1 MLTRHVPWGPMRI
14 DVWSDIAC
22 PWCYIGKR
30 RLESALE
37 GFEHRDEVEVVYR
50 SFELDPSAPVPPVE
64 SSTEALA
71 RKYGGGP
78 EQIAAMQARVAELA
92 AGEGL
97 DYQLD
102 RTLHLNTRN
111 AHRLLH
117 LALQVGGPQ
126 LQAALKEALLGAYF
140 VQARDVTDKVLLEQ
154 IAEGVGLDPTA
165 VRRVLASDEFD
176 AEVSA
181 DVDQARAY
189 GASGVPFFVVDGR
202 YGVAGAQPTE
212 VLAGAVERAWSER
225 QPALQTITGTTTDG
239 EGTTTADGTGVC
251 GPDGC
256 EVPQR

>member
-1 MLTRHVPWGPMRI
+1 MRI

-37 GFEHRDEVEVVYR
+37 GFEHGDEVEVVYR

-64 SSTEALA
+64 TATVALA

-78 EQIAAMQARVAELA
+78 EQIAAMQDRVSELA
-92 AGEGL
+92 AEEGL
-97 DYQLD
+97 DYRLD
-102 RTLHLNTRN
+102 RTLHLNTRDT
-111 AHRLLH
+111 HRLLH

-126 LQAALKEALLGAYF
+126 LQGQLKEALLEAYF
-140 VQARDVTDKVLLEQ
+140 VQAKDVTDRVLLEE
-154 IAEGVGLDPTA
+154 IAAGAGLDAEA
-165 VRRVLASDEFD
+165 VRRVLAGDDFD
-176 AEVSA
+176 AEVTA

-202 YGVAGAQPTE
+202 YGISGAQPTE
-212 VLAGAVERAWSER
+212 VFAGAIERAWSER
-225 QPALQTITGTTTDG
+225 QPALQTIVGTATDA
-239 EGTTTADGTGVC
+239 ADAGAC

>member
-1 MLTRHVPWGPMRI
+1 MRI

-37 GFEHRDEVEVVYR
+37 GFEHADEVEVVWR

-64 SSTEALA
+64 TSTVALA

-78 EQIAAMQARVAELA
+78 EQIAQMQERVSELA
-92 AGEGL
+92 AAEGL
-97 DYQLD
+97 DYRLD
-102 RTLHLNTRN
+102 RTLHLNTRD

-126 LQAALKEALLGAYF
+126 LQGSLKEALLEAYF
-140 VQARDVTDKVLLEQ
+140 VQAKDVTDQVLLEE
-154 IAEGVGLDPTA
+154 IAVSAGLDTGA
-165 VRRVLASDEFD
+165 VRRVLSGDDFD
-176 AEVSA
+176 AEVGA

-202 YGVAGAQPTE
+202 YGISGAQPTE
-212 VLAGAVERAWSER
+212 VFAGAVERAWAER
-225 QPALQTITGTTTDG
+225 QPALQTIPGTVSGDDAG
-239 EGTTTADGTGVC
+239 AC

>member
-1 MLTRHVPWGPMRI
+1 MRI

-30 RLESALE
+30 RLESALD

-64 SSTEALA
+64 TSTVALA

-78 EQIAAMQARVAELA
+78 EQIAAMQDRVSELA
-92 AGEGL
+92 AAEGL

-102 RTLHLNTRN
+102 RTLHLNTRD

-117 LALQVGGPQ
+117 LALQVGGPA
-126 LQAALKEALLGAYF
+126 LQRTLKEALLEAYF
-140 VQARDVTDKVLLEQ
+140 VQAKDVTDRVLLEE
-154 IAEGVGLDPTA
+154 ICAGVGLDPEA
-165 VRRVLASDEFD
+165 VRRVLAGDDFD
-176 AEVSA
+176 AEVQA
-181 DVDQARAY
+181 DIDQARVY

-202 YGVAGAQPTE
+202 YGISGAQPTE
-212 VLAGAVERAWSER
+212 VFAGAVERAWAER
-225 QPALQTITGTTTDG
+225 QPALQTVPGTVVDDG
-239 EGTTTADGTGVC
+239 SGAC

-256 EVPQR
+256 EVPRG